1 MNNEMLVRSYSEP
14 NPSTRLR
21 KIKRII
27 DIVVSVLTAILMV
40 ILIFGVVE
48 IKRDVLSELTDLHRV
63 TLSIGGTAAEVRAS
77 AKVAEAASV
86 EQRAY
91 FAGISSRAEKVLDN
105 SAAATAALTAMVQ
118 NTDHTV
124 NAVLAPA
131 IAATVKDNDSRMAT
145 LSVDADQ
152 TVKGMTAA
160 TAQATAAMTQG
171 TAAMSSA
178 ARTLA
183 DPAIIDS
190 LRHADATTANLDQMT
205 AHLNASSAMIE
216 NKVRQMTKPA
226 SWAKSVGL
234 AILDAGAKVAQI
246 FTAAG
251 L

>member
-1 MNNEMLVRSYSEP
+1 MKSTLRYIAES
-14 NPSTRLR
+14 PSSGLR
-21 KIKRII
+21 KTKLQTE
-27 DIVVSVLTAILMV
+27 IVVGILTAIFMV
-40 ILIFGVVE
+40 VLISSVIRIE
-48 IKRDVLSELTDLHRV
+48 RDVLAELTDLHRV

-86 EQRAY
+86 EQREY

-105 SAAATAALTAMVQ
+105 SAAATAALTAMIQ
-118 NTDHTV
+118 HTDDNV
-124 NAVLAPA
+124 NAVLVPA
-131 IAATVKDNDSRMAT
+131 ITATLKDNDSRMAT
-145 LSVDADQ
+145 LSMDADQ

-171 TAAMSSA
+171 TAAMAAA

-183 DPAIIDS
+183 DPAIADS
-190 LRHADATTANLDQMT
+190 LHHTDATTANLEQMT
-205 AHLNASSAMIE
+205 AHMNASSALIE

-251 L
+251 M